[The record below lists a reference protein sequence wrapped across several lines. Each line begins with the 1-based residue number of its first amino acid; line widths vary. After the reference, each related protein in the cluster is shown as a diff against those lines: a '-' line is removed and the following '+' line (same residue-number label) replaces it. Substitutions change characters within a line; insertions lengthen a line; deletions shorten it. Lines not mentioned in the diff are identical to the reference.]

1 MEEFKNNEKIEEKI
15 VENEIEKIETKIN
28 VKNEL
33 EKINSKTIFEFKKTL
48 DSFEFEKLKSYIIK
62 DGEKTVSILFYDN
75 DFFAIDRVNFKDGFE
90 YDQNKENLPIS
101 ENLNYKIKKIP
112 NVAKTR
118 NILKIE
124 DIETRI
130 YDVTEYI
137 ILLTKDTLK
146 VLKVNGEDDIGEI
159 KYQRYNLD
167 YSKIEE
173 YVENYEIEEDE
184 RIREEKSIKNRL
196 KQFTEKAKYIII
208 EPFRILRDKLFRTNQ
223 IKMLSDGKHSIF
235 DKED

>member
-1 MEEFKNNEKIEEKI
+1 MEEFKNNEKIEEKN
-15 VENEIEKIETKIN
+15 VDNEVIKTETKIN

-33 EKINSKTIFEFKKTL
+33 ERINSKTIFEFKKTL
-48 DSFEFEKLKSYIIK
+48 DNFEIENVKAYIIK
-62 DGEKTVSILFYDN
+62 DEEKTASILFYDN
-75 DFFAIDRVNFKDGFE
+75 DFFAIDRVNFKEGYE
-90 YDQNKENLPIS
+90 YDQNKENIAIS

-118 NILKIE
+118 KILNIE

-130 YDVTEYI
+130 YDVSEYI
-137 ILLTKDTLK
+137 ILLKKNTLK
-146 VLKVNGEDDIGEI
+146 VLKVNGQDDIEEV
-159 KYQRYNLD
+159 KYKKYKLD

-173 YVENYEIEEDE
+173 YIENYEIEEIE
-184 RIREEKSIKNRL
+184 RIKEEKSIKNRL

-208 EPFRILRDKLFRTNQ
+208 EPFRILRDKLMKTNQ

>member
-15 VENEIEKIETKIN
+15 VENEIGKIETKIN

>member
-167 YSKIEE
+167 YSKIEK

>member
-1 MEEFKNNEKIEEKI
+1 MEELKNNEKIEEKI
-15 VENEIEKIETKIN
+15 MENEIIKKETKIN
-28 VKNEL
+28 VKEEL

-48 DSFEFEKLKSYIIK
+48 DNFEIENVKSYIIK
-62 DGEKTVSILFYDN
+62 DEEKTVSILFYDN
-75 DFFAIDRVNFKDGFE
+75 DLFAINRVNFKDGFE
-90 YDQNKENLPIS
+90 YDKDKDNLVIS

-118 NILKIE
+118 KILHIE

-130 YDVTEYI
+130 YDVCEYI
-137 ILLTKDTLK
+137 ILLKKDTLK
-146 VLKVNGEDDIGEI
+146 VLKVNGQDDIEEV
-159 KYQRYNLD
+159 KYQRYKID

-173 YVENYEIEEDE
+173 NVENYEIEEIE
-184 RIREEKSIKNRL
+184 KIKEEKSIKNRL

-208 EPFRILRDKLFRTNQ
+208 EPFRILRDKLMRTNQ

>member
-1 MEEFKNNEKIEEKI
+1 MEELKNNEKIEEKI
-15 VENEIEKIETKIN
+15 MENEIIKKETKIN
-28 VKNEL
+28 VKEEL

-48 DSFEFEKLKSYIIK
+48 DNFEIENVKSYIIK
-62 DGEKTVSILFYDN
+62 DEEKTVSILFYDN

-90 YDQNKENLPIS
+90 YDKDKDNLVIS

-118 NILKIE
+118 KILHIE

-130 YDVTEYI
+130 YDVCEYI
-137 ILLTKDTLK
+137 ILLKKDTLK
-146 VLKVNGEDDIGEI
+146 VLKVNGQDDIEEV
-159 KYQRYNLD
+159 KYQRYKID

-173 YVENYEIEEDE
+173 NVENYEIEEIE
-184 RIREEKSIKNRL
+184 KIKEEKSIKNRL

-208 EPFRILRDKLFRTNQ
+208 EPFKLLRNKLMKTNQ

>member
-1 MEEFKNNEKIEEKI
+1 MEEI
-15 VENEIEKIETKIN
+15 IEKKEIKLN
-28 VKNEL
+28 VNNEL
-33 EKINSKTIFEFKKTL
+33 EKINSRTIFEFKKTM
-48 DSFEFEKLKSYIIK
+48 DNFDLKKIKAYKIK
-62 DGEKTVSILFYDN
+62 DGERTVSVLFYDN

-90 YDQNKENLPIS
+90 YDKDKDNLVIS

-118 NILKIE
+118 KILHIE

-130 YDVTEYI
+130 YDVCEYI
-137 ILLTKDTLK
+137 ILLKKDTLK
-146 VLKVNGEDDIGEI
+146 VLKVNGQDDIEEV
-159 KYQRYNLD
+159 KYQRYKID

-173 YVENYEIEEDE
+173 NVENYEIEEIE
-184 RIREEKSIKNRL
+184 KIKEEKSIKNRL

-208 EPFRILRDKLFRTNQ
+208 EPFRILRDKLMRTNQ

>member
-184 RIREEKSIKNRL
+184 RIKEERSIKNRL